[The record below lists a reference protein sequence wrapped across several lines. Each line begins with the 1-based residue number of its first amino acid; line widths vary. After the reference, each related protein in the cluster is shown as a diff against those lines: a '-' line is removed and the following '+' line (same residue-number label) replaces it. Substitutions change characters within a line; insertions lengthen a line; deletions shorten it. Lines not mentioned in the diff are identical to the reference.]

1 MPIVS
6 VRFESLFPILINIQE
21 KSIDDVLYMKYEE
34 TSSFFALFV
43 KGLDY
48 IVDQYCMFFYPNE
61 H

>member
-34 TSSFFALFV
+34 TS
-43 KGLDY
+43 
-48 IVDQYCMFFYPNE
+48 
-61 H
+61 